1 MSTESNKAIVKRF
14 NNEFIT
20 QGNIATAEELL
31 AANFVD
37 HTAMPNMPSDPAGVK
52 QFFAFLK
59 GAFPDLRSVIY
70 DQVAEGDT
78 VVTRKAFLAT
88 HRGDFMGIPP
98 TGKAVT
104 ISVIDIIRLAN
115 GQMVEH
121 WAVVDQLGL
130 MQQLGAIPAP
140 A

>member
-1 MSTESNKAIVKRF
+1 MSTENNKHLVKRF
-14 NNEFIT
+14 NDEFII
-20 QGNIATAEELL
+20 GGRSASADELL

-37 HTAMPNMPSDPAGVK
+37 HTAMPGMSSGPAGVK
-52 QFFAFLK
+52 QFFALLK
-59 GAFPDLRSVIY
+59 AAFPDLRVMIY
-70 DQVAEGDT
+70 DQVAEGDK

-88 HRGDFMGIPP
+88 HQGDFMGIPP
-98 TGKAVT
+98 TGKEVT

>member
-1 MSTESNKAIVKRF
+1 MSTEHNKAIVRRF
-14 NNEFIT
+14 NDEFIT
-20 QGNIATAEELL
+20 GGRSASADELL
-31 AANFVD
+31 AADFVD
-37 HTAMPNMPSDPAGVK
+37 HTAMPGMPPGPPGVK

-59 GAFPDLRSVIY
+59 GAFPDLRAVIY
-70 DQVAEGDT
+70 DQVAEGDK

-88 HRGDFMGIPP
+88 HQGDFMGIPP
-98 TGKAVT
+98 SGKAVT
-104 ISVIDIIRLAN
+104 ISVIDVIRLAN